1 MKLHITA
8 ACAFTVAA
16 AALTGCANHD
26 LIPDKTEV
34 GQAVP
39 TVYWEVGS
47 TVCKAGESFTFQGK
61 YTNEPGRTPL
71 RSEVWYQIIRTDN
84 AAVSAKLAGTSLSY
98 TQTVNAVD
106 TMRSFQCHASYPHQ
120 ESYWDGLLEYP
131 QYTRPEVWEGRAV
144 PEVLLGGDHAKIDA
158 WRGEQ
163 SRTRTRLRRPELY
176 EQWCMS
182 HPIAEV
188 PKWKRGENVRLV
200 KTAEQFAAAAKLFAE
215 GRQTVCADN
224 WTPEYCRTLTEP
236 QFLLQLQQEKA
247 AGWVCYLHTTK
258 DVPDG
263 MVCVSHKAGH
273 IEHLFV
279 TEKARGN
286 GIGAKLLDFAR
297 KKLPEHAHPVLSV
310 LNTNTRAIALY
321 TRMGWQLDGSTSLEF
336 DPQQYPTVT
345 RKCALVQMRYAG
357 PAQE

>member
-1 MKLHITA
+1 M
-8 ACAFTVAA
+8 
-16 AALTGCANHD
+16 
-26 LIPDKTEV
+26 
-34 GQAVP
+34 
-39 TVYWEVGS
+39 
-47 TVCKAGESFTFQGK
+47 
-61 YTNEPGRTPL
+61 
-71 RSEVWYQIIRTDN
+71 
-84 AAVSAKLAGTSLSY
+84 
-98 TQTVNAVD
+98 
-106 TMRSFQCHASYPHQ
+106 
-120 ESYWDGLLEYP
+120 
-131 QYTRPEVWEGRAV
+131 

-176 EQWCMS
+176 EQWCTS

-215 GRQTVCADN
+215 GRQAVCADN
-224 WTPEYCRTLTEP
+224 WTPEYCRALTEP

-286 GIGAKLLDFAR
+286 GIGTKLLDFAR

-336 DPQQYPTVT
+336 DPKQYPTVT